1 MERKIFV
8 YENFSS
14 LEPKKL
20 GVLYVDTLRGIEHY
34 SFEYDQDW
42 LKQSKFSF
50 CLDPDISMFSGRQYT
65 EKNIFGMFADAS
77 PDRWGRILMKR
88 REAIKARS
96 ENRKPNKMYDS
107 DFLLGVYDQ
116 TRVGALRFKDDVNG
130 PFLSDDKETAAPPW
144 ATLRSLE
151 EASRQFE
158 KDDNYLNDKWLKQLL
173 KPGSSLGGARPK
185 ATVEDE
191 QGDLWIAKFPSKNDE
206 YDVGA
211 WEKVVH
217 DLAKLCGLNVP
228 ESKVEKF
235 SKDGSTFLVKRFDRD
250 GEKRIHFASAM
261 TMLGKNDGASSD
273 DGSSYIDIVDFIRA
287 YGSSPKDDL
296 IELFKR
302 IIFSMAVSNTDD
314 HLRNHGFIL
323 NDKGWRLSPLYDVN
337 PVPYGDVLSL
347 NIDSYGNS
355 ISIDLAISSAC
366 YYDINEFDAEVYAD
380 EILTMV
386 KNNWE
391 QLAIKYGINRDQIE
405 EMRPAF
411 SVCYEFKK
419 LEE

>member
-1 MERKIFV
+1 MERKILV

-14 LEPKKL
+14 SEPKKL
-20 GVLYVDTLRGIEHY
+20 GILYVDTLRGIEHY

-77 PDRWGRILMKR
+77 PDRWGRVLMKR
-88 REAIKARS
+88 REAIKARTES
-96 ENRKPNKMYDS
+96 RKPNKMYDS

-116 TRVGALRFKDDVNG
+116 TRVGALRFKENENG
-130 PFLSDDKETAAPPW
+130 PFLLDDKETAAPPW
-144 ATLRSLE
+144 ATLRTLE

-191 QGDLWIAKFPSKNDE
+191 QGNLWIAKFPSKNDE
-206 YDVGA
+206 YNVGA

-273 DGSSYIDIVDFIRA
+273 DGSSYVDIVDFIKA
-287 YGSSPKDDL
+287 YGASPKDDL
-296 IELFKR
+296 IELFNR

-323 NDKGWRLSPLYDVN
+323 NDKGWKLSPLYDVN
-337 PVPYGDVLSL
+337 PVPYGDMLSL
-347 NIDSYGNS
+347 NVDAYDNS

-366 YYDINEFDAEVYAD
+366 FYDITELDAEAYAN
-380 EILTMV
+380 EILTIV

-411 SVCYEFKK
+411 SVCYEF
-419 LEE
+419 